1 MTIVA
6 TGVHSH
12 WTQANNFELVLRH
25 SHGRPQGRIQEG
37 RLRRSLP
44 PKTNELT
51 LFTKIVYTSENSIR
65 IFAIQGYFVIHC
77 FVTEVLGSV
86 LYLS

>member
-1 MTIVA
+1 
-6 TGVHSH
+6 
-12 WTQANNFELVLRH
+12 
-25 SHGRPQGRIQEG
+25 
-37 RLRRSLP
+37 LRRSLP

-86 LYLS
+86 LYLSSGEP